1 MYARVSTIQTG
12 SGGLDASI
20 RYFEEVSLPQARD
33 LTGFEG
39 ATALANREQGF
50 LRLIAYWSSH
60 EALVA
65 SVEAANR
72 LRAEF
77 AELTGNA
84 RIMSIE
90 VFEVVLH
97 EVPQR
102 VVT

>member
-1 MYARVSTIQTG
+1 MCARNDVGDERTFIPPVPP
-12 SGGLDASI
+12 A
-20 RYFEEVSLPQARD
+20 
-33 LTGFEG
+33 
-39 ATALANREQGF
+39 
-50 LRLIAYWSSH
+50 
-60 EALVA
+60 VA

-97 EVPQR
+97 EVPRR